1 MVQEQSL
8 GEATGTPQRAGCY
21 PSLNHTCIWHSAVR
35 RPVLAA
41 LRERAS
47 PRPAASSKDRPDRP
61 DRSDRPGRRFPGP
74 SLPAMGHRLPAPGSE
89 FRVSGSEFRLPG
101 SRPPAPC
108 SARPRRRPA
117 SAHGVSALPPPGRAA
132 TIPTWPE
139 AHRAPP
145 GRRATR
151 RSRTASA
158 GLSAATWRPASPAA
172 DRRRPGDRNV
182 APAPPKRRR
191 NRYCVTNGPPG
202 CRLPA
207 CQRQRGAAGR
217 QAGRCAQCA
226 CLEKPYGVP
235 DSAQGELVRPK
246 LE

>member
-21 PSLNHTCIWHSAVR
+21 PSLNHACIWHSAVG

-108 SARPRRRPA
+108 CARPPQPTRLRSRRFRLAAARPGCYDSNVAGSASRAARPPGDETFPDSISRLVGRDLAPRKRGRKPNTPRRPKRGA
-117 SAHGVSALPPPGRAA
+117 PAAAKEKEKQVLCRPISTGVRNPEHGTRNREYG
-132 TIPTWPE
+132 
-139 AHRAPP
+139 AHR
-145 GRRATR
+145 
-151 RSRTASA
+151 
-158 GLSAATWRPASPAA
+158 W
-172 DRRRPGDRNV
+172 
-182 APAPPKRRR
+182 
-191 NRYCVTNGPPG
+191 
-202 CRLPA
+202 
-207 CQRQRGAAGR
+207 
-217 QAGRCAQCA
+217 
-226 CLEKPYGVP
+226 
-235 DSAQGELVRPK
+235 
-246 LE
+246 